1 MPGSPEVLYV
11 LTGKDAPGSL
21 ATRRAVRAEH
31 LARVQVLLEAGR
43 IVIAGPCPAVDSPDP
58 GEAGFTGSVIIA
70 EFASLEAAR
79 DWLAGDPYV
88 TAGVF
93 ESYEARPFIKVLP

>member
-1 MPGSPEVLYV
+1 VLYV

-21 ATRRAVRAEH
+21 ATRRAVRTEH
-31 LARVQVLLEAGR
+31 LARVRVLLEAGR
-43 IVIAGPCPAVDSPDP
+43 IVVAGPCPSVDSADP
-58 GEAGFTGSVIIA
+58 GDAGFTGSVIIA
-70 EFASLEAAR
+70 EFPSLENAR

-93 ESYEARPFIKVLP
+93 ESYEVRPFIKVLP